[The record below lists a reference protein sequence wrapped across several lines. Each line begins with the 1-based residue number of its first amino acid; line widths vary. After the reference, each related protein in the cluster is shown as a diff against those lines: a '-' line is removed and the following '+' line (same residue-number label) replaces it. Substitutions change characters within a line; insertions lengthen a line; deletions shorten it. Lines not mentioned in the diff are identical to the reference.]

1 MKKGLELLSLFVMT
15 LLCLCGLSVMIYGG
29 YQLYQEVIPQ
39 YSQELTEG
47 SYRDAVVSQ
56 NVNLV
61 FYRKNCPYCQA
72 GKSAVI
78 EAAKN
83 VQHTTFYIN
92 VETKDGQELVKRYD
106 VFKAA
111 TMVVIREGKAK
122 SYRYAKKT
130 KDGRYVADLKQI
142 EEALND

>member
-29 YQLYQEVIPQ
+29 YQLYQEVTPQ

-78 EAAKN
+78 EATKK

-111 TMVVIREGKAK
+111 TMVVIREGRLSLIGTLK
-122 SYRYAKKT
+122 RPKT
-130 KDGRYVADLKQI
+130 VVMWLI
-142 EEALND
+142 

>member
-29 YQLYQEVIPQ
+29 YQLYQEVTPQ

-78 EAAKN
+78 EAAKK
-83 VQHTTFYIN
+83 VQHTTFISTWKLRT
-92 VETKDGQELVKRYD
+92 VRSWSSVTTFLSQLQWLSSVKARLSLIGTL
-106 VFKAA
+106 KRPK
-111 TMVVIREGKAK
+111 TVVMWLI
-122 SYRYAKKT
+122 
-130 KDGRYVADLKQI
+130 
-142 EEALND
+142 